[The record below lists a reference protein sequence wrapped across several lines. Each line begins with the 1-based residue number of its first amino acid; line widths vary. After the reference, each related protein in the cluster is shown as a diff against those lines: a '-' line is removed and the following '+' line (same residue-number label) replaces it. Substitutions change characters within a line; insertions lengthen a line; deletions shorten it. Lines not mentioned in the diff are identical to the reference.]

1 MAIATTTIKCVADVE
16 QNYKTVPIEYTVQK
30 TPPLMLRG
38 VVPPTEGHVPN
49 GDIMAP
55 EGGQGPRRRPPQREH
70 PGWIANSQ
78 RTHDRLGAWSHLSP
92 TETSPQRRPPVPSQR
107 ERNRCPQRRHWCP
120 QRRHSRTVLQ
130 QEWMAPNGG
139 QGPMTGMLTTRSRDL
154 DTRSKP
160 LPKPQREIGTARS
173 RLRVTYD
180 HVEYK
185 GGLSP
190 CAERHPLGADLDR

>member
-1 MAIATTTIKCVADVE
+1 MADVE

-30 TPPLMLRG
+30 TPPLILRG

-49 GDIMAP
+49 GDIRAP
-55 EGGQGPRRRPPQREH
+55 EGGPHNVNTRFRRMRIGSRTPNAPMIGWE
-70 PGWIANSQ
+70 PGSTRSLVRGNVH
-78 RTHDRLGAWSHLSP
+78 R
-92 TETSPQRRPPVPSQR
+92 
-107 ERNRCPQRRHWCP
+107 CP

-160 LPKPQREIGTARS
+160 LPKPQKRDSNGPLAAKSEI
-173 RLRVTYD
+173 
-180 HVEYK
+180 
-185 GGLSP
+185 
-190 CAERHPLGADLDR
+190 

>member
-1 MAIATTTIKCVADVE
+1 M
-16 QNYKTVPIEYTVQK
+16 
-30 TPPLMLRG
+30 
-38 VVPPTEGHVPN
+38 
-49 GDIMAP
+49 
-55 EGGQGPRRRPPQREH
+55 
-70 PGWIANSQ
+70 
-78 RTHDRLGAWSHLSP
+78 SP
-92 TETSPQRRPPVPSQR
+92 TETSRPPKEARAPEGGPHNVNTRGGSRTPNAPMIGWEPGATCPQRRQVPNGDPRSLSQR
-107 ERNRCPQRRHWCP
+107 ERNRCP

>member
-1 MAIATTTIKCVADVE
+1 VADVE

-30 TPPLMLRG
+30 TPPLILRG

-49 GDIMAP
+49 GDIRAP
-55 EGGQGPRRRPPQREH
+55 EGGPHNVNTRGGSRTPNAPMIGWE
-70 PGWIANSQ
+70 PGS
-78 RTHDRLGAWSHLSP
+78 T
-92 TETSPQRRPPVPSQR
+92 
-107 ERNRCPQRRHWCP
+107 CPQRRQRCP

-160 LPKPQREIGTARS
+160 LPKPQKRDSNGPLAAKSEI
-173 RLRVTYD
+173 
-180 HVEYK
+180 
-185 GGLSP
+185 
-190 CAERHPLGADLDR
+190 